1 MHVEH
6 ARGKQQPILLETVI
20 TSKRINIS
28 QIIVMIETGCK
39 AIMLLVSCPHFVT
52 CEIRTYKLR
61 AELSSGGGPSDSRS
75 PCIHTLVDLVTCGH
89 KRV

>member
-39 AIMLLVSCPHFVT
+39 AIMLLVSCDPISLLVKSGHT
-52 CEIRTYKLR
+52 SS
-61 AELSSGGGPSDSRS
+61 ELS
-75 PCIHTLVDLVTCGH
+75 
-89 KRV
+89 